1 MSDPEVLN
9 EIHDISVNTL
19 EVMTLNMIATDVSL
33 DKIFEFYKEITR
45 KNVIKLLLR
54 CKKMYDARIEVK
66 KILALI
72 IRKETL
78 HKWYIAYK
86 DTLPVDVPEGDA

>member
-1 MSDPEVLN
+1 
-9 EIHDISVNTL
+9 
-19 EVMTLNMIATDVSL
+19 MIATDVSI
-33 DKIFEFYKEITR
+33 DKIFEYYREITR

-54 CKKMYDARIEVK
+54 CKKMYEARIEVK

-78 HKWYIAYK
+78 YKWYISYK
-86 DTLPVDVPEGDA
+86 GTLPVDVPEEDAQKIYDLMRLTERLMSIIN